1 MIEGSSIRDK
11 VLTAVLIAAVAGAVG
26 MLGYTVAHPPNP
38 ERYTEF
44 YLLGP
49 EGKAADYPEELAVG
63 EEARVI
69 VGIVNREQAALSYR
83 LEIRADGVIV
93 GGIEVVQLAADQ
105 KWQEEAVFIPD
116 RIGDRQKVEFLL
128 YRQGQDE
135 VYESLYLWVDVGDG
149 VA

>member
-1 MIEGSSIRDK
+1 
-11 VLTAVLIAAVAGAVG
+11 
-26 MLGYTVAHPPNP
+26 MLGYTIAHPPNP

-63 EEARVI
+63 EEGRVV
-69 VGIVNREQAALSYR
+69 VGIVNREQAVLSYR
-83 LEIRADGVIV
+83 LEIRANGVST
-93 GGIEVVQLAADQ
+93 GGIEWVQLEPDQ
-105 KWQEEAVFIPD
+105 KWEEEAAFALD

-128 YRQGQDE
+128 YRQDQDE
-135 VYESLYLWVDVGDG
+135 VYESLYLWVDVDDG

>member
-1 MIEGSSIRDK
+1 MINVSSVRDK

-26 MLGYTVAHPPNP
+26 MLGYTITHPPNP

-44 YLLGP
+44 YILGP

-63 EEARVI
+63 EEGRVI

-83 LEIRADGVIV
+83 LEIRTDGVIS
-93 GGIEVVQLAADQ
+93 GGIEGVQLEADQ
-105 KWQEEAVFIPD
+105 KWEEEVAFIPE

-128 YRQGQDE
+128 YRQGRDE
-135 VYESLYLWVDVGDG
+135 VYESLYLWVDVGGG

>member
-1 MIEGSSIRDK
+1 
-11 VLTAVLIAAVAGAVG
+11 
-26 MLGYTVAHPPNP
+26 MLGYTIAHPPNP

-44 YLLGP
+44 YLLGS

-69 VGIVNREQAALSYR
+69 VGIVNREQAALNYR
-83 LEIRADGVIV
+83 LEISTDGVIA
-93 GGIEVVQLAADQ
+93 GGIEGVQLEPDQ
-105 KWQEEAVFIPD
+105 KWEEEAVFVLD

-135 VYESLYLWVDVGDG
+135 VYESLYLWVDVDDG